1 MDHVQ
6 KLGEHVTE
14 HVTAHVEH
22 VAARFLRG
30 SRAEGSWGQ
39 EAMMRSR
46 KGVGRQTP

>member
-1 MDHVQ
+1 MEHVQ

-14 HVTAHVEH
+14 HVTVHVEH
-22 VAARFLRG
+22 VAARFLRDSG
-30 SRAEGSWGQ
+30 AEGSWGQ